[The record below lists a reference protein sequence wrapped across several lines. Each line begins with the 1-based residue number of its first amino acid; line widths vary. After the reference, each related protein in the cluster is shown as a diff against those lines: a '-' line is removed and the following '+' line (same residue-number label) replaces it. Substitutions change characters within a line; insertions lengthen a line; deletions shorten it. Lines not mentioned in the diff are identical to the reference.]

1 MNAILP
7 LPSFYDP
14 ANAGKWD
21 FEPNAASL
29 LELALDWASTYK
41 IKPATGDRLVFVHTH
56 IDEQNDFSIPPLV
69 DQHGRQIG
77 GGSLFVGGRSG
88 RGAVDDSARIAEF
101 MYRNMGLITAH
112 QFTIDTHN
120 PYQLFCRAFWRTADG
135 KVPGPFTTI
144 VAEEGHKDKPH
155 TAHAIVLNKDI
166 RPVPAMA
173 QFFNGNYAALM
184 AYLDHYCR
192 TLYLGGKYAL
202 ILWTEHCQLGNRG
215 HNLVGVIQE
224 ARLFHSYARGMNN
237 YLITKGTHPLSERYS
252 PITEEVTTLQDGRPL
267 PNAQR
272 STEFITTLMQCRYM
286 AVSGQAGSHCFKA
299 FLDELVKDIMAK
311 DPALARKIYIM
322 TDCTS
327 AVVIPGVVDFTDMM
341 LDGFKRF
348 EAQGLNLVRSTD
360 PIETWPGLV
369 L

>member
-135 KVPGPFTTI
+135 KVPAGVDSSTGAPGDGARQGLD
-144 VAEEGHKDKPH
+144 VASRVIA
-155 TAHAIVLNKDI
+155 TVMRTAIVTIQTVCLPC
-166 RPVPAMA
+166 RGSAMSGGAMA
-173 QFFNGNYAALM
+173 Q
-184 AYLDHYCR
+184 
-192 TLYLGGKYAL
+192 LG
-202 ILWTEHCQLGNRG
+202 TTTVRRD
-215 HNLVGVIQE
+215 
-224 ARLFHSYARGMNN
+224 ARATR
-237 YLITKGTHPLSERYS
+237 
-252 PITEEVTTLQDGRPL
+252 
-267 PNAQR
+267 
-272 STEFITTLMQCRYM
+272 
-286 AVSGQAGSHCFKA
+286 
-299 FLDELVKDIMAK
+299 
-311 DPALARKIYIM
+311 
-322 TDCTS
+322 
-327 AVVIPGVVDFTDMM
+327 
-341 LDGFKRF
+341 
-348 EAQGLNLVRSTD
+348 
-360 PIETWPGLV
+360 
-369 L
+369 